1 MVEKQKVLDV
11 LDDIGCACCDTDDHK
26 HTDKNHNHNH
36 NHNHDHDHNGMMI
49 EDVINP
55 LDDIGCG

>member
-11 LDDIGCACCDTDDHK
+11 LDDIGCDCCDTDDHK
-26 HTDKNHNHNH
+26 HSDKNHNH
-36 NHNHDHDHNGMMI
+36 DHNSKMI
-49 EDVINP
+49 KDVINP